1 MLTAALCKGQ
11 VIGFNGTNTPEVLN
25 SEVRGYLRE
34 LTIDTLGFVF
44 RADKYDSVSPVPTS
58 EMDNI
63 VLLSN
68 ELRAEGKVLA
78 VCFTV
83 LARPGRNIQYQVDA
97 IDYMSNRGVLIYS
110 VRFGNES
117 WAKAAGNKGDFN
129 YYWSWCEGYLPALT
143 SRGFNRILIPVER
156 PNEDQD
162 TWNSSAAQ
170 KINSDI
176 RFQPDYH
183 PYWGPKQAP
192 VLDTLDRETLPVANP
207 IQYLPFHDWFYMTL
221 YDEVM
226 AYDLIGM
233 IKTWHE
239 QNIPTKEYH
248 VTEFGPPTAVG
259 HISNCMGF
267 DATTDWFLNEW
278 HNRLGDKA
286 KFTAR
291 FNGPSPTGTAI
302 INPRGKKDD
311 ISLPNYVKRLGYYTM
326 YNYMR
331 NKNVGDAR
339 YFDAPGVYTV
349 SLQNMGYQP
358 MDYTEV
364 FSISQEMRFAG
375 FSYTCLT
382 ADYFYDGSGAVEWW
396 AKDSPKTYDVSG
408 LVTVGNIPAVSYG
421 YATVSVRAAI
431 QGCMDPAASNYNP
444 QAEIDNG
451 SCVYPP
457 PPVECLRKRWL
468 FSSLPCKPVK
478 SNCNCR

>member
-1 MLTAALCKGQ
+1 MVTSVAQ
-11 VIGFNGTNTPEVLN
+11 IIGVNGTNTPEVLTP
-25 SEVRGYLRE
+25 EVRSYIVE
-34 LTIDTLGFVF
+34 MTVDTFGLVF
-44 RADKYDSVSPVPTS
+44 RDDKYKG
-58 EMDNI
+58 DNAPANELNNVI
-63 VLLSN
+63 ALSN
-68 ELRAEGKVLA
+68 EMRSAGKVLA
-78 VCFTV
+78 VCFT
-83 LARPGRNIQYQVDA
+83 LYTRDSNFNANNGIEDLDA
-97 IDYMSNRGVLIYS
+97 FLGNGVYVYSIRG
-110 VRFGNES
+110 GNEE
-117 WAKAAGNKGDFN
+117 WAKQAGHGKKGGDFN
-129 YYWSWCEGYLPALT
+129 AYWALCSQYLPALT
-143 SRGFNRILIPVER
+143 QRGVDRLLIPVER
-156 PNEDQD
+156 PNEEQD
-162 TWNSSAAQ
+162 TWNSAAAS

-221 YDEVM
+221 YEEVLT
-226 AYDLIGM
+226 YDLIGA
-233 IKTWHE
+233 IKAWHE
-239 QNIPTKEYH
+239 ANIPTKEYH

-278 HNRLGDKA
+278 HDRLGDKA

-311 ISLPNYVKRLGYYTM
+311 VALPNYVKRLGYYTL

-331 NKNVGDAR
+331 NTNAENTR
-339 YFDAPGVYTV
+339 YFDAAGVYTV

-358 MDYTEV
+358 MDYKEV
-364 FSISQEMRFAG
+364 FSTSQEMRISG

-396 AKDSPKTYDVSG
+396 AKDSPKTYDVTG
-408 LVTVGNIPAVSYG
+408 LVTVDNIPAVSYG
-421 YATVSVRAAI
+421 YATVTVREAI
-431 QGCMDPAASNYNP
+431 QGCTDPLATNYNP

-451 SCVYPP
+451 SCVVIT
-457 PPVECLRKRWL
+457 PVCYRKRWL
-468 FSSLPCKPVK
+468 FSSLPCKPAK
-478 SNCNCR
+478 TNCNCK